1 MLGIRRRLFARYT
14 DSAKRVIF
22 YAMHGAVERGAGEIE
37 PNDILLGLARD
48 KHHDECGFRFLHERR
63 EDLALAVGLEWPSLA
78 NCREQAKKKRPPLS
92 AGSKSVLRIAHEEAE
107 KSRQYWIDTD
117 HLQVGLLLL
126 EGPAAMVL
134 EGIGY
139 TIAST
144 RQQGT
149 AARLQW
155 PPRQPTL
162 AQRMRGYPTS
172 LWVIVGGIVG
182 VLITNL
188 YFLIRNH
195 V

>member
-1 MLGIRRRLFARYT
+1 
-14 DSAKRVIF
+14 
-22 YAMHGAVERGAGEIE
+22 MHGAVERGANEIE
-37 PNDILLGLARD
+37 PKDILLGLARD
-48 KHHDECGFRFLHERR
+48 KHQDECGFRFLRERR
-63 EDLALAVGLEWPSLA
+63 EDLALAVGLTWPSLEKY
-78 NCREQAKKKRPPLS
+78 REAATKKEPLPLS
-92 AGSKSVLRIAHEEAE
+92 AESKRVLHIGREEAE
-107 KSRQYWIDTD
+107 KTKQYWIDTD
-117 HLQVGLLLL
+117 HLQMGLLLL
-126 EGPAAMVL
+126 EGPPAMAL

-144 RQQGT
+144 RQQGA

-155 PPRQPTL
+155 PPRQPNL

-188 YFLIRNH
+188 YFFIRNH